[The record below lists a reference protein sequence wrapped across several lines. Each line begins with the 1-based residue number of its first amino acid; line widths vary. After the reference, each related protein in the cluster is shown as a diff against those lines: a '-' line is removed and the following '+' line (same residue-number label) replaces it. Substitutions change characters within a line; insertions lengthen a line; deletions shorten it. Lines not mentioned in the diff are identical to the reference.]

1 MLNYSFST
9 VLMTVL
15 ASNLLIIVISFCFR
29 DQEVML
35 SIGYKLVSLFL
46 VLTALRCIVPFELP
60 FAKNIYFPEWLSA
73 IIALLRHSFFSF
85 GFIHISIWFLIGC
98 VWAVGTIYHLYRIV
112 AEKKVTEHYIA
123 RYSHN
128 ITDSEPYK
136 SIMIQVEKSQRLI
149 HECPL
154 WIYRVFYSGT
164 PMQVGTIYP
173 SILIPYDMELPEEK
187 LEFVLRHE
195 AAHFYRHDTLT
206 KDVISIICAIYWW
219 NPLCRRLKKQVDL
232 ISEMHVD
239 HHIIKGD
246 AEMRRMYCE
255 VLDDIAAQCSKNPDL
270 PSLQAAPAEGD
281 HENRDL
287 EYRYKMMFRQRKGNL
302 PLAILLTIL
311 VLFIYIGSYRYTF
324 EAHYML
330 PQHSPSVESVGSLGD
345 DIYAVPLEDGTYDI
359 YIYGVF
365 IENADTLDQYRGIQ
379 IKQP

>member
-29 DQEVML
+29 DQEIML
-35 SIGYKLVSLFL
+35 SIGYKLVTLFL
-46 VLTALRCIVPFELP
+46 TLTVLRCIVPFELP

-73 IIALLRHSFFSF
+73 IVAVLRHSFYSF
-85 GFIHISIWFLIGC
+85 GFIHISIWFFIGC
-98 VWAVGTIYHLYRIV
+98 IWAGGTIYHLYRFV

-136 SIMIQVEKSQRLI
+136 SIMIQVEQSQRLI

-164 PMQVGTIYP
+164 PMQVGTLYP
-173 SILIPYDMELPEEK
+173 SILIPYDMDLPEEK
-187 LEFVLRHE
+187 LVYVLHHE
-195 AAHFYRHDTLT
+195 TAHFYRHDTLI
-206 KDVISIICAIYWW
+206 KDVISIICAVYWW

-239 HHIIKGD
+239 NQIIKD
-246 AEMRRMYCE
+246 DSEKRKMYCE
-255 VLDDIAAQCSKNPDL
+255 VLEDIAVQSTKSTDL
-270 PSLQAAPAEGD
+270 PTLQAGSGNGAAN
-281 HENRDL
+281 HDL
-287 EYRYKMMFRQRKGNL
+287 EYRYKMMFRKKRGNIL
-302 PLAILLTIL
+302 LAIFLTIL

-330 PQHSPSVESVGSLGD
+330 PQHSNSYEDLPSLED
-345 DIYAVPLEDGTYDI
+345 NIYAVPLEGGTYDI
-359 YIYGVF
+359 YIYG
-365 IENADTLDQYRGIQ
+365 ILDSNTDSLEQYRGIQ

>member
-46 VLTALRCIVPFELP
+46 VLTALRCIVPFEFP

-73 IIALLRHSFFSF
+73 IVALLRHSFFSF

-187 LEFVLRHE
+187 LAFVLHHE
-195 AAHFYRHDTLT
+195 AVHFYRHDTLT

-246 AEMRRMYCE
+246 AERRRMYCE
-255 VLDDIAAQCSKNPDL
+255 VLDDIAAQCSKNPEL
-270 PSLQAAPAEGD
+270 PTLQADSAEGD
-281 HENRDL
+281 RKNRDL
-287 EYRYKMMFRQRKGNL
+287 EYRYKMMFRQRKGNI
-302 PLAILLTIL
+302 PLAILLTII

-330 PQHSPSVESVGSLGD
+330 PQHYDSFEIVPSIGD

-365 IENADTLDQYRGIQ
+365 IENADTLDQYREIQ

>member
-46 VLTALRCIVPFELP
+46 VLTALRCIVPFEFP

-73 IIALLRHSFFSF
+73 VVALLRHSFFSF

-187 LEFVLRHE
+187 LAFVLHHE
-195 AAHFYRHDTLT
+195 AAHFYRHDTLI

-246 AEMRRMYCE
+246 AERRRMYCE
-255 VLDDIAAQCSKNPDL
+255 VLDDIAARCSKNPDL
-270 PSLQAAPAEGD
+270 PTLQADSAEGD
-281 HENRDL
+281 RKNRDL
-287 EYRYKMMFRQRKGNL
+287 EYRYKMMFRQRKGNI
-302 PLAILLTIL
+302 PLAILLTII

-330 PQHSPSVESVGSLGD
+330 PQHYDSFEIVPSIGD

-365 IENADTLDQYRGIQ
+365 IENADTLDQYREIQ

>member
-46 VLTALRCIVPFELP
+46 VLTALRCIVPFEFP

-73 IIALLRHSFFSF
+73 VVALLRHSFFSF

-187 LEFVLRHE
+187 LAFVLHHE
-195 AAHFYRHDTLT
+195 AAHFYRHDTLI

-239 HHIIKGD
+239 HHIIKRD
-246 AEMRRMYCE
+246 AERRRMYCE

-270 PSLQAAPAEGD
+270 PTLQADSAEGD
-281 HENRDL
+281 RKNRDL
-287 EYRYKMMFRQRKGNL
+287 EYRYKMMFRQRKSNI
-302 PLAILLTIL
+302 PLAILLTII

-330 PQHSPSVESVGSLGD
+330 PQHYDSFEIVPSIGD

-359 YIYGVF
+359 YIYGIF
-365 IENADTLDQYRGIQ
+365 DTNTDSLEQYRGIQ